1 MTEIIWAKKAKLF
14 TIWPF
19 TEKVSMSSIGS
30 ACVPSHFSR
39 VCLCVALWMVAR
51 QAPLSMGFSRQEYW
65 SRLPFSPPGDLP
77 NPEVEAASPALAG
90 RFFTT
95 VPPGKPNITYAI
107 SQIYLSIK
115 HFFGSQQN
123 ILKNARSQAPG
134 SSFVHQVQV
143 FH

>member
-1 MTEIIWAKKAKLF
+1 
-14 TIWPF
+14 
-19 TEKVSMSSIGS
+19 
-30 ACVPSHFSR
+30 
-39 VCLCVALWMVAR
+39 MVAR

-65 SRLPFSPPGDLP
+65 SGLPFSPPGDLP

-95 VPPGKPNITYAI
+95 VPPAKPNIIYGI
-107 SQIYLSIK
+107 SQMYLSIK

-123 ILKNARSQAPG
+123 ILKNAKSQAPG